1 MTNKIHLP
9 KREPD
14 SIITHEDESLE
25 EKYVYKVWFEES
37 VIKYNAYHKNR
48 NGIYYKNSAYTDTRK
63 IERWTSSLT
72 SKTQWTTTD
81 EWKEDHRLRDDFDFG
96 LEEFPLEEKIE
107 KEYQNWMATKELEK
121 HLK

>member
-25 EKYVYKVWFEES
+25 EKYVYKIWFEES
-37 VIKYNAYHKNR
+37 VIKYSSHRKNR
-48 NGIYYKNSAYTDTRK
+48 NGIYSKKMWYTETRTM
-63 IERWTSSLT
+63 ERWTSSLT

-81 EWKEDHRLRDDFDFG
+81 EWKEDYRLRDDYDFG
-96 LEEFPLEEKIE
+96 LEDFPLEARIE
-107 KEYQNWMATKELEK
+107 KEYQNWLATKELEK